1 MLMKV
6 ECRMLGWG
14 LLMSTALLLTDCRRA
29 DEVDPQDE
37 NELITTVRLNFTEQ
51 GTTTVNTFE
60 FRDPDGEGGNAPT
73 RFDQIKLKP
82 NTAYNLT
89 VELLDESKTP
99 VVDLTEEIDEKADEH
114 LMVYTATP
122 ASLLTYTYGDKD
134 SRNFP
139 IGLTGTAQTGTAG
152 MGKLK
157 VQLRHQPPVNGTAVK
172 NGTAA
177 PGSDDVNLDFE
188 LIVE

>member
-1 MLMKV
+1 MKV
-6 ECRMLGWG
+6 DRRMLGWG
-14 LLMSTALLLTDCRRA
+14 LLMSAALLLTDCRRA

-51 GTTTVNTFE
+51 GTTTATTFE
-60 FRDPDGEGGNAPT
+60 FRDPDGEGGNPPT

-82 NTAYNLT
+82 NTSYNVT

-99 VVDLTEEIDEKADEH
+99 VVDLTDEIAEKADEH

-122 ASLLTYTYGDKD
+122 ATLLTYTYGDKD

-152 MGKLK
+152 RGQLK

-172 NGTAA
+172 NGMAA